1 MNCRYRN
8 VHYTLK
14 DNFLRF
20 WFRFVWKYQS
30 LIELRAYG
38 RLQDVIL
45 RDYRTFSGKALEDY
59 CQHKFAES
67 GKFTKIG
74 NWWDRKG
81 QNEIDIVAIDDL
93 TKTIGFC
100 EVKRNGERIDLGALT
115 EKAEAFHRSTGDY
128 TDYHADCLALPM
140 SGM

>member
-1 MNCRYRN
+1 MIER
-8 VHYTLK
+8 LK

-59 CQHKFAES
+59 YQHKFAES

-74 NWWDRKG
+74 NWWVGVNLMALYRAIAKLRKSG
-81 QNEIDIVAIDDL
+81 KVRI
-93 TKTIGFC
+93 
-100 EVKRNGERIDLGALT
+100 EVNT
-115 EKAEAFHRSTGDY
+115 
-128 TDYHADCLALPM
+128 LALA
-140 SGM
+140 

>member
-59 CQHKFAES
+59 YQHKFAES
-67 GKFTKIG
+67 GKF
-74 NWWDRKG
+74 
-81 QNEIDIVAIDDL
+81 A
-93 TKTIGFC
+93 
-100 EVKRNGERIDLGALT
+100 KRCAMEWLKNLKKVRVGR
-115 EKAEAFHRSTGDY
+115 
-128 TDYHADCLALPM
+128 C
-140 SGM
+140 